1 LEELGVTGARKTLF
15 FRLLELFKFAG
26 SQSATTR
33 ITVDHLGIIFSASLM
48 DLSQPD
54 TIITDTYFQDFES
67 AKAFLVFLINNADQV
82 KACAYSEQTKRLL

>member
-1 LEELGVTGARKTLF
+1 
-15 FRLLELFKFAG
+15 
-26 SQSATTR
+26 
-33 ITVDHLGIIFSASLM
+33 M